1 MTHGRPT
8 TTTGLPS
15 LAQLRALLAVADAG
29 GFSEAA
35 AELGVSQSTLS
46 EAVGKLEALAGR
58 PLLRRGRGGT
68 VPTPA
73 GERMLVH
80 ARAAVQAAGDALLA
94 AQEDTQLRG
103 TVRVASFRSTATHLL
118 PPALA
123 AFRARHPGVTVQL
136 LDGEGEGGGEGLV
149 RRGQAD
155 AAIVIE
161 ENWTDLRL
169 TPLLLDEYLFVA
181 PARRGVHPVTPDDL
195 TGPLLLAPGPNTCNL
210 RVMGYLRR
218 CGVQPEQVTE
228 ITEDSV
234 ILGMVAHGLGVSVM
248 PRLALTPLPAG
259 LVALPLPERLMRPLA
274 LATLPHRANLPVLR
288 AFTDALLDA
297 LRRPQ
302 GPGAPEPVSALPGG
316 SSLLH

>member
-15 LAQLRALLAVADAG
+15 LAQLRALLAVTDAG

-80 ARAAVQAAGDALLA
+80 ARAAVQAAVDALLA

-103 TVRVASFRSTATHLL
+103 VLRVASFRSTATHLL

-123 AFRARHPGVTVQL
+123 AFRAQHPGVTVQL
-136 LDGEGEGGGEGLV
+136 LDGEAEGGGEGLV

-169 TPLLLDEYLFVA
+169 TPLVMDEYLFVA
-181 PARRGVHPVTPDDL
+181 PARRGAHPVTPEDL
-195 TGPLLLAPGPNTCNL
+195 SGPLLLAPGPNTCNL

-218 CGVQPEQVTE
+218 CGVQPGQVTE

-248 PRLALTPLPAG
+248 PRLALEPLPDG

-288 AFTDALLDA
+288 AFTAALLDA
-297 LRRPQ
+297 LRGPHVTAPGPQ
-302 GPGAPEPVSALPGG
+302 PTPVGG
-316 SSLLH
+316 TSLLH

>member
-15 LAQLRALLAVADAG
+15 LAQLRALLAVTDAG

-80 ARAAVQAAGDALLA
+80 ARAAVQAAVDALLA

-103 TVRVASFRSTATHLL
+103 VLRVASFRSTATHLL

-123 AFRARHPGVTVQL
+123 AFRAQHPGVTVQL
-136 LDGEGEGGGEGLV
+136 LDGEAEGGGEGLV

-169 TPLLLDEYLFVA
+169 TPLVMDEYLFVA
-181 PARRGVHPVTPDDL
+181 PARRGAHPVTPDDL
-195 TGPLLLAPGPNTCNL
+195 SAPLLLAPGPNTCNL

-218 CGVQPEQVTE
+218 CGVQPGQVTE

-248 PRLALTPLPAG
+248 PRLALEPLPDG

-288 AFTDALLDA
+288 AFTTALLDA
-297 LRRPQ
+297 LRGPHLTAPGPQ
-302 GPGAPEPVSALPGG
+302 PTPVGG
-316 SSLLH
+316 TSLLH

>member
-15 LAQLRALLAVADAG
+15 LAQLRALLAVTDAG

-80 ARAAVQAAGDALLA
+80 ARAAVQAAVDALLA

-103 TVRVASFRSTATHLL
+103 VLRVASFRSTATHLL

-123 AFRARHPGVTVQL
+123 AFRAQHPGVTVQL

-169 TPLLLDEYLFVA
+169 TPLVMDEYLFVA
-181 PARRGVHPVTPDDL
+181 PARRGAHPVTPEDL
-195 TGPLLLAPGPNTCNL
+195 SGPLLLAPGPNTCNL

-218 CGVQPEQVTE
+218 CGVQPGQVTE

-248 PRLALTPLPAG
+248 PRLALEPLPDG

-288 AFTDALLDA
+288 AFTAALLDA
-297 LRRPQ
+297 LRGPHVTAPGPQ
-302 GPGAPEPVSALPGG
+302 PTPVGG
-316 SSLLH
+316 TSLLH

>member
-1 MTHGRPT
+1 MTRERPSS
-8 TTTGLPS
+8 TGLPS
-15 LAQLRALLAVADAG
+15 LAQLRALLAVTDAG

-46 EAVGKLEALAGR
+46 EAISKLEALAGR
-58 PLLRRGRGGT
+58 PLLRRSRGGT
-68 VPTPA
+68 QPTPA

-103 TVRVASFRSTATHLL
+103 VLRVASFRSTATHLL

-123 AFRARHPGVTVQL
+123 AFRARHPGVTVRL
-136 LDGEGEGGGEGLV
+136 LDGEVDGGGEDLV

-161 ENWTDLRL
+161 DNWTDLRL
-169 TPLLLDEYLFVA
+169 TPLVLDEYLFVA
-181 PARRGVHPVTPDDL
+181 PARRGTHPVTLEDFN
-195 TGPLLLAPGPNTCNL
+195 GPLLMAPGPNSCNL

-218 CGVQPEQVTE
+218 SGMEPNPITE

-234 ILGMVAHGLGVSVM
+234 IMGMVAHGLGVSVM
-248 PRLALTPLPAG
+248 PRLALAPLPEG

-274 LATLPHRANLPVLR
+274 LATLPHRANLPVIR

-297 LRRPQ
+297 LRRP
-302 GPGAPEPVSALPGG
+302 GVPAPQPAAALPGG
-316 SSLLH
+316 ASLLH